1 MRHLPVFPLGTPMV
15 PSAGIPLHVFE
26 ERYRRLMKDC
36 LAGDRRFGIVMI
48 ERGSEVGGG
57 DVRTGVGTLV
67 EIAEAEELP
76 DGRWVLVAVGLQRF
90 RVVEWLP
97 DDPYPRAVVD
107 LLDDPSPEA
116 GGGIRDELEQRV
128 RRMAALLA
136 ELGEPAPPV
145 DVALSADPIAAGF
158 QAVAISP
165 VGPLDTQRILEI
177 DDPERRLEEILA
189 LLEEAEQ
196 LLRFRLE
203 P

>member
-1 MRHLPVFPLGTPMV
+1 MV
-15 PSAGIPLHVFE
+15 PYAGIPLHVFE

-57 DVRTGVGTLV
+57 DVRTGIGTLV

-76 DGRWVLVAVGLQRF
+76 DGRWVLVAIGLQRF

-107 LLDDPSPEA
+107 VLEDPPAEA
-116 GGGIRDELEQRV
+116 GVDTRDELEQRV
-128 RRMAALLA
+128 RRLAALLA

-145 DVALSADPIAAGF
+145 DVELSDDPVAAGF
-158 QAVAISP
+158 QALAVAP
-165 VGPLDTQRILEI
+165 VGPLDMQRILEI
-177 DDPERRLEEILA
+177 DDPDHRLAETLA
-189 LLEEAEQ
+189 ALEEAEQ
-196 LLRFRLE
+196 LLVLQLE
-203 P
+203 S

>member
-1 MRHLPVFPLGTPMV
+1 MRHLPLFPLGNPMV
-15 PSAGIPLHVFE
+15 PHAGIPLHVFE

-57 DVRTGVGTLV
+57 DVRTRIGTLV

-107 LLDDPSPEA
+107 LLDDPPAAA
-116 GGGIRDELEQRV
+116 GHATRDELE
-128 RRMAALLA
+128 RRIRRLAALLA

-145 DVALSADPIAAGF
+145 DVELSRDPVAAGF
-158 QAVAISP
+158 QALAVAP
-165 VGPLDTQRILEI
+165 VGPLDTQRILEV
-177 DDPERRLEEILA
+177 DDPDQRLEETLA
-189 LLEEAEQ
+189 ALEEAEQ
-196 LLRFRLE
+196 FLRLRLGS
-203 P
+203 